1 MRKFFKRIISFF
13 LVPLTRWYLRKERQY
28 SYLGVTVKVFSGVFH
43 PGLFYSTTFLINFLL
58 AQKIRN
64 KSLLELGCGTGLLS
78 IISAKNGAV
87 VTASD
92 LSHQAIKNITS
103 NAVQNQ
109 AKITIIYSDL
119 FDRIEQKPFDWIV
132 INPPYYARSPKNEA
146 ELAWHCGQEFEYF
159 KKLFSTLGNY
169 THVNSQ
175 VIMVLTLGC
184 ELDKIFEIAKI
195 NQFSFELLQEKN
207 VLFDG
212 KDFLYRIRS
221 VNSSEKVQA

>member
-28 SYLGVTVKVFSGVFH
+28 SYLGVTIKVFSGVFH

-119 FDRIEQKPFDWIV
+119 FDRIEQKPFDWII
-132 INPPYYARSPKNEA
+132 INPPYYKKDP
-146 ELAWHCGQEFEYF
+146 LLLQDYAWYCGENGEYF
-159 KKLFSTLGNY
+159 SALFNNLSDYIHRDTKILMILNEDCDIEMITGFAAKNGFVLNCVYSKKN
-169 THVNSQ
+169 
-175 VIMVLTLGC
+175 
-184 ELDKIFEIAKI
+184 
-195 NQFSFELLQEKN
+195 LLEKN
-207 VLFDG
+207 FIF
-212 KDFLYRIRS
+212 KI
-221 VNSSEKVQA
+221 EKIK